1 KRQQQ
6 YKQPSR
12 SQKQKPGF
20 SADLQSAAANWL
32 RRLSAAIAGGASL
45 VGSDAA
51 LAEAARIL
59 GSIATNYCCSSP
71 SDTVAIGNADAAS
84 LASIQILLERQLGPG
99 VASSVHWRSV
109 LDGVTKDESGTDID
123 TDDGGFG
130 SPDCQRQQQLTRIR
144 LLILAAAFRRP
155 RLRPFVLA
163 SAIAS
168 TTTTAAMLSEP
179 PRSELRLLAAA
190 ARWLFPSTSLAAKED
205 AEFKEV
211 VEAVESFDAATALN
225 RVAVDC
231 QEHQE
236 TDDDSGADIDDSSDV
251 AVDDGASD
259 GCRRCRGLATEV
271 AALRAEA
278 LERELRF
285 HRRFEA
291 FANELSG
298 LEVVNRRLLADP
310 ALLLLPDCG
319 LARLQ
324 EEIKSLRRGARFQA
338 SASERERLSQLLAA
352 AERRSGQLV
361 GQLESLTRAHDS
373 CLRRL
378 RRMRADRDLAAARAE
393 RLADRC
399 RRLLQHRQLPVAH
412 AGVHGYACCCQRPL
426 PVSLPVPVQ
435 LPPPPPLPPHHHQQQ
450 QLQLSVSSGSSSLHG
465 IDAVPVRERR
475 ISGGGGGGWQQHF
488 RHLLPGRLSGK
499 RKS

>member
-12 SQKQKPGF
+12 KQKQKSGF

-45 VGSDAA
+45 GGSDAA

-71 SDTVAIGNADAAS
+71 GDTVAIGNADAAS

-99 VASSVHWRSV
+99 VANSVHWRSV

-130 SPDCQRQQQLTRIR
+130 SADCQQQQQQLTRIR

-211 VEAVESFDAATALN
+211 VENFDAATALN

-231 QEHQE
+231 RERQE
-236 TDDDSGADIDDSSDV
+236 TDDDSGADIDDSSDI

-298 LEVVNRRLLADP
+298 LEAANRRLLADP

-324 EEIKSLRRGARFQA
+324 DEIKSLRRGARFQA

-361 GQLESLTRAHDS
+361 SQLESLTRAHDS

-378 RRMRADRDLAAARAE
+378 RRMRADRDLAAVRAE

-399 RRLLQHRQLPVAH
+399 RRLLQHRQLPVSH
-412 AGVHGYACCCQRPL
+412 AGVPGYACCCQRPL

-435 LPPPPPLPPHHHQQQ
+435 LPPPPPLPPHHQQQ
-450 QLQLSVSSGSSSLHG
+450 QQLLQLSVSSGSSSLHG

-475 ISGGGGGGWQQHF
+475 ISGGCSGWQQHF